1 MNLASPKQLWTADIK
16 EPEVAICERTDHVRL
31 ELVHGYVDTFFL
43 WHYELLAVLQVMHIP
58 KLDVPVGRG
67 SCDLVVLVEGVV
79 LVLSL
84 ADREL
89 TGRDIFEVSALNDL
103 LGVVAIL

>member
-1 MNLASPKQLWTADIK
+1 
-16 EPEVAICERTDHVRL
+16 
-31 ELVHGYVDTFFL
+31 
-43 WHYELLAVLQVMHIP
+43 MHIP
-58 KLDVPVGRG
+58 KLDVSVGRG
-67 SCDLVVLVEGVV
+67 SCNLVVLVEGVV